1 MTTITPEG
9 EKALNEL
16 KKKHEEELKKQKD
29 EFDVKKKKIAG
40 DWADEPSRL
49 KKLRFWGRTMP
60 GDTKDP
66 RYWALVNIKAL
77 QEFVKYGA
85 NKVLDQIRV
94 RTHANIMAREEIE
107 RVKQESK
114 KGFDAKSFAFS
125 AILVVM
131 AAAIAFILVSNFF
144 NYKTMADDNVILSK
158 QVGTVSG
165 QLAACQSELS
175 AYKPNQPTPPG
186 PGGSGPDNVLEG

>member
-9 EKALNEL
+9 DKALKALE
-16 KKKHEEELKKQKD
+16 KKREEELKKQKD
-29 EFDVKKKKIAG
+29 EFDKKKKKIAG
-40 DWADEPSRL
+40 NWADEPSRL

-60 GDTKDP
+60 GDTEDT
-66 RYWALVNIKAL
+66 RYWALVNIHAL
-77 QEFVKYGA
+77 QDFVKYGA

-94 RTHANIMAREEIE
+94 RTHANIKAREEIE
-107 RVKQESK
+107 RARQESK

-125 AILVVM
+125 TILVVM

-158 QVGTVSG
+158 RIGTVSG
-165 QLAACQSELS
+165 ELAACQSELS
-175 AYKPNQPTPPG
+175 AYRPNQPPPS
-186 PGGSGPDNVLEG
+186 PGGPDQDNVLEG